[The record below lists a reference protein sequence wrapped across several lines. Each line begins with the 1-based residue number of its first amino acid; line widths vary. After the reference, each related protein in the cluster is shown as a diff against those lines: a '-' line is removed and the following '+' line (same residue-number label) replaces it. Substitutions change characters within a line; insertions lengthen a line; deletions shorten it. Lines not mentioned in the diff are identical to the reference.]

1 MLTPQGGTASG
12 DGVAEFVVGDG
23 EVFAL
28 DGIPSAMAIKLVVA
42 EPAWEATPAVFA
54 LRSLIK
60 LAR

>member
-1 MLTPQGGTASG
+1 VLTPQEGTASG
-12 DGVAEFVVGDG
+12 DGAAEFVVGDG

-28 DGIPSAMAIKLVVA
+28 HGVSSAMAIKLVVA
-42 EPAWEATPAVFA
+42 EPAREATPVVFA

>member
-1 MLTPQGGTASG
+1 VLTSQGGTASG
-12 DGVAEFVVGDG
+12 DGAAEFVVADG

-28 DGIPSAMAIKLVVA
+28 HGIPSAVAIKLVVA
-42 EPAWEATPAVFA
+42 EPAREATPAVFA